1 MTNKRLVISLILV
14 SRTLWA
20 KLLNVSL
27 SIFWNH
33 SLVAI
38 TPPRGI
44 PLHGWSSS
52 LRLLSLPPFVYT
64 WISIEVTHCVN
75 SSVTWWPQ
83 ILIMWISMSLP
94 IQRCAPSCYQRQFDS
109 SLLWSFH
116 ILVECGKF
124 AYQNWNFLY
133 FHRYLDVFMF
143 VSSKY
148 VCETLISWVDH
159 EILDFL
165 KDPCFYSCSLF
176 PLVQSR
182 NNHKARN

>member
-83 ILIMWISMSLP
+83 NFNHVNFYESPNSTVCPFMLSKAIRLLVTLVLPYSCRVWKICLPKLKLPLFPSLP
-94 IQRCAPSCYQRQFDS
+94 WRF
-109 SLLWSFH
+109 
-116 ILVECGKF
+116 
-124 AYQNWNFLY
+124 
-133 FHRYLDVFMF
+133 
-143 VSSKY
+143 Y
-148 VCETLISWVDH
+148 VCHLKICLWNPHFMSWPWDT
-159 EILDFL
+159 
-165 KDPCFYSCSLF
+165 
-176 PLVQSR
+176 QSS
-182 NNHKARN
+182 